1 MRYFRCL
8 IHSHARSHLRL
19 PEKLVLKNRS
29 RDEERVSQ
37 ERRRLPQEVCRRICE
52 SRSRSFRKII
62 KGRYANLSRQLQ
74 DSNFQVQGH
83 PLVGFGAAKNPCS
96 FFVTSSSMIPKLA
109 RAREMA
115 NSRGTMSAAPPYT
128 SRLTSHCP
136 AALVMKLVKERNAE
150 NEKRARK

>member
-1 MRYFRCL
+1 MFDTFTRSKSFKSAGKTGSEKPCSGMRNTP
-8 IHSHARSHLRL
+8 A
-19 PEKLVLKNRS
+19 
-29 RDEERVSQ
+29 Q
-37 ERRRLPQEVCRRICE
+37 ERRRLPQARCRRICE

-62 KGRYANLSRQLQ
+62 KGRYARDNLSRQLQ

-83 PLVGFGAAKNPCS
+83 PLVGFGATKNPCS

-115 NSRGTMSAAPPYT
+115 SSRGTMSAAPPYT